1 MAAITW
7 KRCRDEAIRSY
18 LRMATVFELFFLIGA
33 EHSMAERTNLMA
45 SKKRKKSKPET
56 MADTSGDS
64 AGDGWGPVLAVG
76 GAIVGGALL
85 YYVKAGA
92 GSEKNAALVPD
103 IVEDPIDQVVDALNR
118 KFGKKW
124 VDQTLSVL
132 EKALEHALPAKTVAF
147 VRLIHRAELMAKE
160 EKIVPSEKKAWA
172 QARIA
177 QMRLN

>member
-1 MAAITW
+1 MITW
-7 KRCRDEAIRSY
+7 KRCRDEAIRSNS
-18 LRMATVFELFFLIGA
+18 RMATVFKLFFLIGA
-33 EHSMAERTNLMA
+33 EHSMAERTNIMA
-45 SKKRKKSKPET
+45 SKKRKKSKPQTEHEIP
-56 MADTSGDS
+56 DESG
-64 AGDGWGPVLAVG
+64 GNPWGTVLKVGGAALAVG
-76 GAIVGGALL
+76 AL
-85 YYVKAGA
+85 YYIKTGA
-92 GSEKNAALVPD
+92 GSEKNAAIIPD
-103 IVEDPIDQVVDALNR
+103 VIEDPIDEIVDALNR

-177 QMRLN
+177 HMRLN